1 MTGCGSGP
9 RGRIKER
16 DVIALAESLGVP
28 FAEKRM
34 RYRPTE
40 LWSNLLLGP
49 NLLGISR
56 VCAGQ
61 LRPPW
66 PKLVISA
73 GRRNEPVARWIRQQA
88 GPAVRLVHVGRP
100 WARPERYDLII
111 STPQYC
117 LDRYP
122 NVMIF
127 ELPLAEVI
135 YDFYDKLKTVT
146 QGYGSFDYDLA
157 GYRESDLVKL
167 DILVNGEKVDP
178 LAMYLEDV
186 FTVTANLAGLPALA
200 VPVGLGTAGLWWAG
214 FTFVTAVRLREAPS
228 IEALHAQLADPELY
242 RDNAERVPELKKQ
255 LSIRESEL
263 EQVFERWEELEVLGD
278 ID

>member
-1 MTGCGSGP
+1 MNDPANPPPGTEAPAVWVLLGHKAG
-9 RGRIKER
+9 
-16 DVIALAESLGVP
+16 DNNQVIALAESLGVP

-135 YDFYDKLKTVT
+135 YDFYDRLKSVT
-146 QGYGSFDYDLA
+146 QGYGSFDYDIIDF
-157 GYRESDLVKL
+157 RQTDLVKL
-167 DILVNGEKVDP
+167 DILINGAGGSIGTFGVQ
-178 LAMYLEDV
+178 LAKHYGAE
-186 FTVTANLAGLPALA
+186 
-200 VPVGLGTAGLWWAG
+200 
-214 FTFVTAVRLREAPS
+214 VTAVDSTAKLDMLRSLGADHVVDLRADVGQAKP
-228 IEALHAQLADPELY
+228 AAQPDELV
-242 RDNAERVPELKKQ
+242 D
-255 LSIRESEL
+255 
-263 EQVFERWEELEVLGD
+263 LGAGHLG
-278 ID
+278 